1 MAGGGFVVEIALAK
15 SDRYVEHL
23 EDVVVAVKGG
33 KFKRISE
40 ARQHL
45 RAKLKKT
52 QTGAEHC

>member
-1 MAGGGFVVEIALAK
+1 MAGCGFVVEIAQAK
-15 SDRYVEHL
+15 SDRYLEHL

-33 KFKRISE
+33 KIKRISG

-52 QTGAEHC
+52 QIGAEHC